1 LTKTKSF
8 LNFQKTI
15 LKLIFWNIYL
25 NNHLYKEAYYDIV
38 ICAMSSEIIQN
49 LAWFLFGGKLLQ
61 VCNKWVLGHTSRKER
76 FQEKVL
82 EQGHSEPASTG
93 LSILFTCG

>member
-1 LTKTKSF
+1 MVSF
-8 LNFQKTI
+8 WGQIIAI
-15 LKLIFWNIYL
+15 L
-25 NNHLYKEAYYDIV
+25 
-38 ICAMSSEIIQN
+38 Q
-49 LAWFLFGGKLLQ
+49 Q
-61 VCNKWVLGHTSRKER
+61 WVLGHTSRKER